1 MAESLEQYRRM
12 FREAHVEDQHALF
25 GIHVL
30 IYVLANAV
38 WIMLN
43 MIFVP
48 SRYRWLMFYPI
59 IGWGSLV
66 FVHWWFDVRNA
77 NKLCRLREEKAVAR
91 MIKPAPS
98 E

>member
-1 MAESLEQYRRM
+1 MGGSLDEYKNL
-12 FREAHVEDQHALF
+12 FREAHVEDQQKLL

-30 IYVLANAV
+30 IYAVANAIWV
-38 WIMLN
+38 MLN

-59 IGWGSLV
+59 IGWGALV
-66 FVHWWFDVRNA
+66 FVHWWFYVRKA
-77 NKLCRLREEKAVAR
+77 NKLCRLREERATTR
-91 MIKPAPS
+91 MTKQVTP